1 MTDIK
6 TYTPAEAATLLRM
19 SEGSVWKWWRRW
31 GLKPV
36 ETDGKVLFSEPDLT
50 ALIWRYRCAA
60 TGETNHGPP
69 PLADLP
75 VLLLTAETAG
85 RLRHSVRSLQLHRHE
100 WGLRPIYLLPRRPL
114 YVESDV
120 VAFLR
125 GDPGAHA

>member
-6 TYTPAEAATLLRM
+6 TYTPAEAATLLRV

-36 ETDGKVLFSEPDLT
+36 ETDGKVLFTEPELI

-60 TGETNHGPP
+60 TGETACAPVP
-69 PLADLP
+69 AELP
-75 VLLLTAETAG
+75 VLLVTAETAG
-85 RLRHSVRSLQLHRHE
+85 RLRHSVRSLQLHRHA

-120 VAFLR
+120 VAFLL
-125 GDPGAHA
+125 GHPEAHA